1 MYKIQTYCMF
11 ENIYIYIY
19 MYTNTIL
26 DTIRKEIYDL
36 SGKEQCK
43 FENRKEH
50 MSKHEAHS
58 MKDGVDH
65 PKFFI

>member
-1 MYKIQTYCMF
+1 
-11 ENIYIYIY
+11 

-50 MSKHEAHS
+50 MPKHEAHS